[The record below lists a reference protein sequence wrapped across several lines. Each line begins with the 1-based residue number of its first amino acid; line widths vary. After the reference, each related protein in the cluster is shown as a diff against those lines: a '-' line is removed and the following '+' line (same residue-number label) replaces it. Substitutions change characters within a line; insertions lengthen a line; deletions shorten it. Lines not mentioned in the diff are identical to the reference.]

1 MRKKI
6 LQQVAV
12 KLRKI
17 RQQAGLDRKEMAARL
32 GITPGA
38 YYKNEYGDALPS
50 LRSMKYLADNY
61 NISLDWLV
69 FNKGPMLY
77 EEKGKKERELEQEV
91 KRLTA
96 ELDQECKKREEE
108 LKKYREKTA
117 FLETKPEMQELLEY
131 IEKVPIFYH
140 KLMIFF
146 QEYKTEHTEPGPA
159 K

>member
-6 LQQVAV
+6 IQQVAV

-17 RQQAGLDRKEMAARL
+17 RRQAGLDKKEMASRL

-38 YYKNEYGDALPS
+38 YHKNEYGDTLPS
-50 LRSMKYLADNY
+50 LSSMKYLVDNY
-61 NISLDWLV
+61 NISMDWLL
-69 FNKGPMLY
+69 FNKGPMHY
-77 EEKGKKERELEQEV
+77 EEKSKKEMELEQEV
-91 KRLTA
+91 ERLTA

-108 LKKYREKTA
+108 LKKYQEKTA
-117 FLETKPEMQELLEY
+117 FLKTKPEMQDLLEY

-146 QEYKTEHTEPGPA
+146 QEYKTEHSEPGRS